1 MVVIFAAMDVR
12 DVELDDRPLEHLER
26 IEKGD
31 RRERIAGR
39 IDDDA
44 RAVVGRFVDPVDEL
58 LLAVRLAENDG
69 LVARRPAAF
78 PLDLGE
84 RRLAVDFRLPTTEP
98 VEVRAVEDVQRR
110 GVSVGHGR

>member
-1 MVVIFAAMDVR
+1 MMMPA
-12 DVELDDRPLEHLER
+12 PLS
-26 IEKGD
+26 
-31 RRERIAGR
+31 
-39 IDDDA
+39 
-44 RAVVGRFVDPVDEL
+44 
-58 LLAVRLAENDG
+58 
-69 LVARRPAAF
+69 VASWTQSMSCCSLFDWRKTMGWSPPPGGI